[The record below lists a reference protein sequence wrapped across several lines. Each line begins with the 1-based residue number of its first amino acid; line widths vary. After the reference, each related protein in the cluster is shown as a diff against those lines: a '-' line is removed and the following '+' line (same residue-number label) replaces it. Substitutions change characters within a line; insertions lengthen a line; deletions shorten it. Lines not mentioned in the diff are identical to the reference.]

1 MKTKLSFLLLLMTQ
15 FIISQSSTVTV
26 FSEEGERFY
35 VIVNGVRQND
45 APGTNVV
52 VTDLEKP
59 NYLFKVIFEDQKI
72 PTINKNIYLEAVD
85 GRANATFVL
94 RKNRKGKM
102 EMRMS
107 SFDYDVDKKP
117 AKNTQVVKYH
127 TEENPIETAPV
138 LTDTTEK
145 VDINSDMM
153 GINMNTKVEASDKN
167 MNMNVN
173 IGGMSTDVSVNTTV
187 TTTQTTTRSTQPN
200 NVQIK
205 NNVKTEEVVG
215 FDEVTTKPT
224 TKSCKTAMAAASF
237 QAAKNSINKQTFAD
251 TKMKTAKQILNAN
264 CMSVS
269 QIVEIMNLFSFEENK
284 LDFAKTAY
292 AKCTNKGEYF
302 MVNDAFTFSTSTDEL
317 TEYIESL
324 EE

>member
-1 MKTKLSFLLLLMTQ
+1 MKTKLLFLLLLVTQ
-15 FIISQSSTVTV
+15 FMISQSSTVTV

-72 PTINKNIYLEAVD
+72 PSINKNIDLEGVD

-102 EMRMS
+102 EMRMN

-127 TEENPIETAPV
+127 TEENPIATKPV
-138 LTDTTEK
+138 QIDTTEK
-145 VDINSDMM
+145 VEMNTDAM
-153 GINMNTKVEASDKN
+153 GINMNTKVEGNDEN
-167 MNMNVN
+167 MNVNVN
-173 IGGMSTDVSVNTTV
+173 IGGMSADVKVNTTV
-187 TTTQTTTRSTQPN
+187 TTTQTTTKSTQPN

-205 NNVKTEEVVG
+205 NNVKPEVDGLEEVS
-215 FDEVTTKPT
+215 TKTT
-224 TKSCKTAMAAASF
+224 TKSCKTAMASTSF
-237 QAAKNSINKQTFAD
+237 QAAKNSINKQSFAD

-269 QIVEIMNLFSFEENK
+269 QIVEIMSLFSFEENK

-292 AKCTNKGEYF
+292 AKCTNKDEYF

-317 TEYIESL
+317 TEYIDSL